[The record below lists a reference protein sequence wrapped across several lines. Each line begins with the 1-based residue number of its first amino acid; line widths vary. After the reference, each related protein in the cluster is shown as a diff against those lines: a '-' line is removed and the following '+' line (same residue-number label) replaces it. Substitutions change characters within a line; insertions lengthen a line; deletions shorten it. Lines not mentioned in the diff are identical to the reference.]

1 MKPIKRI
8 VVPVDLASHSE
19 TLVHYAANV
28 AKQFSANLY
37 LIHVIAPFPA
47 DTMIGAPFA
56 LECQE
61 KLNSAA
67 KERMSGLLEGLP
79 TTIEVNTEVVHG
91 DPVDKI
97 TYFAEEK
104 GADLIITST
113 HGAKGIEKILLG
125 SVAERVLKRAH
136 CPVLVINPFKQNL

>member
-8 VVPVDLASHSE
+8 VVPVDLAEHSE
-19 TLVHYAANV
+19 TLVHYAVHIAE
-28 AKQFSANLY
+28 QFSANLSI
-37 LIHVIAPFPA
+37 IHVIAPFPA
-47 DTMIGAPFA
+47 DTMIGAPLA

-61 KLNSAA
+61 KAFAAA
-67 KERMSGLLEGLP
+67 KEHMANLVKGLQAKMAVE
-79 TTIEVNTEVVHG
+79 TEIVHG

-97 TYFAEEK
+97 TSFAKEK

-113 HGAKGIEKILLG
+113 HGAKGLEKILLG

-136 CPVLVINPFKQNL
+136 CPVLVVNPFKQQL